1 MRGLVGRILFIL
13 CLHSLSPQQMVSQW
27 STDPTTNKPISTAAN
42 GQVGSMIIGDGSG
55 GAIITWSDGRDGG
68 GDIYAQRINNA
79 GDVLWTANGV
89 PVSMATEVQFDPI
102 ITSDGF
108 GGAIIVWRDR
118 RNGSGDD
125 LYAQRVNHAGQV
137 QWTSDGVGIVT
148 ASGLQTNPTLTSDG
162 SGGAIITWEDWRVS
176 GTNTEIYAQ
185 RINGAGV
192 VQWPANGLA
201 ISTAAGYQEVPV
213 IIDDGSGGAI
223 IVWIDARSGTNSDIY
238 AQRINGAGV
247 VQWTAN
253 GVPISAAT
261 GSQIY
266 PAVTGDGSGGA
277 TISWRDGRSDTN
289 YDVYAQRITGAGV
302 VQWTA
307 DGVPVSEVVNPASEF
322 RAPAITA
329 DGSGGSII
337 AWSERRGASNVDIYA
352 QRINGAGQVQWTSD
366 GVAISTATLGQQFPA
381 IVGDGFGGA
390 IITWQDQRSG
400 FSRDDVYAQRI
411 NGAGV
416 AQWTSD
422 GLAISTASYRQGLP
436 RIASDG
442 MGGAIIT
449 WEDTRNG
456 PGTTDIYVQNVDRF
470 GYFGINAP
478 SLTGVRDV
486 PGDQGGRVTLAWDGA
501 DLDAYPHRFITHYS
515 VWRGIDLTAKPAE
528 AAFINP
534 EDMAPAFHGPAYRT
548 MMTSS
553 GTTYW
558 EWLANM
564 PSHSLSG
571 YSLTASTTTDSTP
584 GGTPYFKYFVS
595 AHTENPFVFWDSNV
609 DSGYS
614 VDNLRPE
621 TAHSLIAQVQAGP
634 SVLLRWG
641 RNTGDPDVGAYE
653 VHRSTVDGFVPGPS
667 SRIAQ
672 TADTMLADGTP
683 DQGTTNFYRVVTVDI
698 HGNRSAP
705 SEQASA
711 VVTGV
716 MEQEGGVPTSY
727 TLEQNYPNPFNP
739 TTVIQYALP
748 VAGHVKLTVYTTLG
762 EEVAVLIDEEQE
774 AGYRSVT
781 WHAASIPSGV
791 YLYRLQAGGFAEAR
805 KLLLVK

>member
-1 MRGLVGRILFIL
+1 
-13 CLHSLSPQQMVSQW
+13 
-27 STDPTTNKPISTAAN
+27 
-42 GQVGSMIIGDGSG
+42 
-55 GAIITWSDGRDGG
+55 
-68 GDIYAQRINNA
+68 
-79 GDVLWTANGV
+79 
-89 PVSMATEVQFDPI
+89 
-102 ITSDGF
+102 
-108 GGAIIVWRDR
+108 
-118 RNGSGDD
+118 
-125 LYAQRVNHAGQV
+125 
-137 QWTSDGVGIVT
+137 
-148 ASGLQTNPTLTSDG
+148 
-162 SGGAIITWEDWRVS
+162 
-176 GTNTEIYAQ
+176 
-185 RINGAGV
+185 
-192 VQWPANGLA
+192 
-201 ISTAAGYQEVPV
+201 
-213 IIDDGSGGAI
+213 
-223 IVWIDARSGTNSDIY
+223 
-238 AQRINGAGV
+238 
-247 VQWTAN
+247 
-253 GVPISAAT
+253 
-261 GSQIY
+261 
-266 PAVTGDGSGGA
+266 
-277 TISWRDGRSDTN
+277 
-289 YDVYAQRITGAGV
+289 
-302 VQWTA
+302 
-307 DGVPVSEVVNPASEF
+307 
-322 RAPAITA
+322 
-329 DGSGGSII
+329 
-337 AWSERRGASNVDIYA
+337 
-352 QRINGAGQVQWTSD
+352 
-366 GVAISTATLGQQFPA
+366 
-381 IVGDGFGGA
+381 
-390 IITWQDQRSG
+390 
-400 FSRDDVYAQRI
+400 
-411 NGAGV
+411 
-416 AQWTSD
+416 
-422 GLAISTASYRQGLP
+422 
-436 RIASDG
+436 

-449 WEDTRNG
+449 WEDARNG

-571 YSLTASTTTDSTP
+571 YSLTASTTSDSTP

-621 TAHSLIAQVQAGP
+621 TVHSLIAQVQAGP

-711 VVTGV
+711 VVTGM

-727 TLEQNYPNPFNP
+727 ALEQNYPNPFNP

-748 VAGHVKLTVYTTLG
+748 VAGHVKLMVYTTLG